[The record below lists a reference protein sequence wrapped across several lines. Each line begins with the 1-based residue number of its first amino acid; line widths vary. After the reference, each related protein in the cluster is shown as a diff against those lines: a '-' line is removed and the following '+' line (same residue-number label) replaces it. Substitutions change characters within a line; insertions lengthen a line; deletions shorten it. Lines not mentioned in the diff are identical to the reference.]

1 MISWESVLG
10 GHAGKACVFC
20 TASKSLVSCLYD
32 ILIWY
37 MHTLFGLLESSYVSL
52 LESFLY
58 SLTWLVELLI
68 SALSSLST
76 NMAPFICLRISV
88 FTCLPSFVSQSG
100 WWCPAPPISV
110 FTCLELS
117 CSRAGGVRLS
127 GSLSSLVSFHLSPK
141 SVSRE
146 RERTLLVNLS

>member
-76 NMAPFICLRISV
+76 SMAGYENSLMKMSGYVGDYQWTCGDVAEVKRRMRIVHSWIA
-88 FTCLPSFVSQSG
+88 QS
-100 WWCPAPPISV
+100 
-110 FTCLELS
+110 
-117 CSRAGGVRLS
+117 
-127 GSLSSLVSFHLSPK
+127 
-141 SVSRE
+141 
-146 RERTLLVNLS
+146 